1 MAFKR
6 TNFKSLTN
14 TNKARFS
21 TDYKFSKKANFE
33 VGKDAY
39 IIPLGL
45 ESGFFETPCHQV
57 KPHKVNGKMVGFNN
71 SSFAVY
77 IKCKGIDEE
86 GNRSESLCCT
96 LAQLEKE
103 RIPDKE
109 EAAKRIISFTNFRVH
124 LPVLILGNSLGD
136 KNKGTYPVSKVS
148 ILNDLRSERG
158 LNFAYIEMASSS
170 FRTEILS
177 AYGKKLKEDGI
188 LDYEM
193 DENSEEFMQEV
204 CNRLSQTVIKVNG
217 VAKTGFQYP
226 LKEYSFFPFSNP
238 AIASASPAG
247 EREAIIGYKDNEEIQ
262 NKICEFLDL
271 FNVEVDNMFND
282 WTEKDLQEYY
292 NSAIGADIKAPLSQP
307 KAPIKEE
314 EEVVEVIEAEVVET
328 PKKATKTVAK
338 EETIEAVEEVTEAE
352 EEEIKLNP
360 VSDEKDLE
368 DLIVSDIAPTDEE
381 PVQDTSLDEF
391 DTEEDDFFAD

>member
-21 TDYKFSKKANFE
+21 SDYKFSKKANFE

-77 IKCKGIDEE
+77 IKCKGVDEN
-86 GNRSESLCCT
+86 GNRGESLCCT

-103 RIPDKE
+103 RIPEKE
-109 EAAKRIISFTNFRVH
+109 ESAKRIISFTGYRVH

-148 ILNDLRSERG
+148 ILNDLRSEQG
-158 LNFAYIEMASSS
+158 LNFAFIEMASSS
-170 FRTEILS
+170 FRNDILS

-204 CNRLSQTVIKVNG
+204 CSRLSKTVIKVHG
-217 VAKTGFQYP
+217 IAKTGFQAA
-226 LKEYSFFPFSNP
+226 LKEYSFFPFENAS
-238 AIASASPAG
+238 IASASPAG
-247 EREAIIGYKDNEEIQ
+247 EREAIIGYKDNQEIQ

-292 NSAIGADIKAPLSQP
+292 NSAIGVDIKAPLPQA
-307 KAPIKEE
+307 KASVEE
-314 EEVVEVIEAEVVET
+314 VEEVVEVIET
-328 PKKATKTVAK
+328 PKKTVKK
-338 EETIEAVEEVTEAE
+338 EEPVVEEAEEVEEV
-352 EEEIKLNP
+352 KLNP
-360 VSDEKDLE
+360 PVTDEDDLE
-368 DLIVSDIAPTDEE
+368 SLIVTDITSTSKEE
-381 PVQDTSLDEF
+381 SVQDTSLDEF
-391 DTEEDDFFAD
+391 DTEDDDFFEG